1 MTDKTLRVQVEL
13 CPSDIAWG
21 ITDKQGF
28 ELIKEIDQ
36 FRADWDFTERVV
48 LMLTKSLVDE
58 GCGDELQS
66 FKDKIKKILEN

>member
-1 MTDKTLRVQVEL
+1 MNDKTLRVQVEV

-21 ITDKQGF
+21 ITDEQGF
-28 ELIKEIDQ
+28 ELIKEIDL

-58 GCGDELQS
+58 GPGDELQS
-66 FKDKIKKILEN
+66 FKDKIIKLIKE